1 MTEGSPDAARWRLAK
16 GARWL
21 DAVTLAGGDPYR
33 VITLTAQGADLLRGK
48 LSAGDAPDEPVVDA
62 LLARLERSGLL
73 VGPQPAA
80 SDHQDVT
87 VVIPAKSTAG
97 PVIQL
102 LKRIPADV
110 PVVLVDDGSA
120 EPLAPLVAGRT
131 DVTVIRHETARGPA
145 AARNAGAALARTSWI
160 AFIDA
165 DTLPEPGWIAQL
177 KGRTSS
183 RSTGPVDDEI
193 VAVAPRIVSRG
204 GSSAGA
210 WFENRFCALDLGET
224 AGDVGI
230 GRAVSYVPSATVMV
244 RAAAFRDAGGFNEDM
259 HVGEDVDLI
268 WRLTRRGRVRYQ
280 PDIQVAHRPRESLLA
295 ALDRRRFYG
304 TSAADLSLQHPG
316 SLRHVDV
323 SVWSFGPWLLAVAV
337 HPVVGMLAGAA
348 TVAIA
353 PRGMASLSP
362 AHARRLAAS
371 GHLQAAEA
379 LGRWLIRPMLPVT
392 LAVGLCSPRLG
403 RHLLAAVGLSV
414 TAAAVAD
421 VRAARAAKNGYPA
434 ALRLAGELLIARS
447 LDDAAY
453 SAGVWQGVLRR
464 RTIEPVLPRIRDL
477 PSWWRRS

>member
-1 MTEGSPDAARWRLAK
+1 MTAGSQDGARWRLAR

-21 DAVTLAGGDPYR
+21 DATTLAGGDPYR
-33 VITLTAQGADLLRGK
+33 VITLTAQGADLLRRRMSG
-48 LSAGDAPDEPVVDA
+48 GEVTDEPVVDA

-73 VGPQPAA
+73 VGPPSEA
-80 SDHQDVT
+80 SDHHDVT

-97 PVIQL
+97 PVIEL
-102 LKRIPADV
+102 LGRIPVDV

-120 EPLAPLVAGRT
+120 EPLAPVAAGRT
-131 DVTVIRHETARGPA
+131 GVTVIRHETARGPA

-165 DTLPEPGWIAQL
+165 DTVPEPGWIAQL

-183 RSTGPVDDEI
+183 RSTEKVDDEI
-193 VAVAPRIVSRG
+193 VAVAPRIVSHGGRG
-204 GSSAGA
+204 AGA

-224 AGDVGI
+224 PGDVGI
-230 GRAVSYVPSATVMV
+230 GRAVSYVPSAAFMV

-268 WRLTRRGRVRYQ
+268 WRLTRSGRVRYQ
-280 PDIQVAHRPRESLLA
+280 PDIQVAHRPRDSLRA

-304 TSAADLSLQHPG
+304 TSAADLSRQHPG

-323 SVWSFGPWLLAVAV
+323 SAWSLGPWLLAVVV
-337 HPVVGMLAGAA
+337 HPVVGVLAGSA

-353 PRGMASLSP
+353 PRGMTSIAP
-362 AHARRLAAS
+362 GHARRLAAA
-371 GHLQAAEA
+371 GHLQASEA
-379 LGRWLIRPMLPVT
+379 LGRWLVRPMLPVT
-392 LAVGLCSPRLG
+392 IVVGLLSPRIG
-403 RHLLAAVGLSV
+403 RRLLAAVGVSMV
-414 TAAAVAD
+414 AAGVAD
-421 VRAARAAKNGYPA
+421 VRASLAAKQGYPA
-434 ALRLAGELLIARS
+434 ALRLAGELLVARS

-477 PSWWRRS
+477 PRWWRRG